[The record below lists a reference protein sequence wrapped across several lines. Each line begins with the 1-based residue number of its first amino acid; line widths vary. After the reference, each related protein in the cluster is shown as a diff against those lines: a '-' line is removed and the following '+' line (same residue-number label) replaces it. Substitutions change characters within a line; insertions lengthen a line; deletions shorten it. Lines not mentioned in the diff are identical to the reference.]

1 MRIGAFVSLPVQA
14 VDISNL
20 TVSQFPSLGVR
31 TKNCKYATTILLDI
45 PELLK
50 IVQAWDNEVRS
61 ILPPSGFWFAPLSPE
76 TGQVDIGIKEI
87 GEHRISL
94 ARRNFKQWLEQAG
107 LSYRSPHKFRHGHIH
122 YLLDRAKSVPDLKAA
137 SMNAMHSSMEITD
150 QFYSVLRDE
159 ELKNRIS
166 ALSKSNNPNDQQS
179 LVKLLE
185 DLLAN
190 IKGG

>member
-1 MRIGAFVSLPVQA
+1 MRIGAFVSLPLLA
-14 VDISNL
+14 VDIPNR
-20 TVSQFPSLGVR
+20 TVKQHPTLGVR
-31 TKNCKYATTILLDI
+31 TKKQKHGTTFLLDI
-45 PELLK
+45 PELLQV
-50 IVQAWDNEVRS
+50 VQAWDNEVRS

-76 TGQVDIGIKEI
+76 TGQIDTSVNEV
-87 GEHRISL
+87 GESRVSL
-94 ARRNFKQWLEQAG
+94 ARRNFKRWLEEEG
-107 LSYRSPHKFRHGHIH
+107 LPYRSPHKFRHGHIH
-122 YLLDRAKSVPDLKAA
+122 YLLDRAKSVADLKAA
-137 SMNAMHSSMEITD
+137 SMNAMHASMQITD